1 MTGDEG
7 PFSRGYGTLTAGFTA
22 VMFLTGFAALA
33 VVPTLPL
40 AVRALQ
46 GVALYSL
53 VAGGFVAASLLGGI
67 LAGRRADREG
77 ARRPLAVGVVLSV
90 LTLLVSATST
100 SIWQLAAGRF
110 FDGVA
115 GGMVAVSINA
125 AIGQSYPERL
135 RPRVLAL
142 MSAAW
147 VVPSLVG
154 PPVAGLVADWWGWRA
169 VFFALAGLTLIPAL
183 VVTSVLRKP
192 PGSSSYTSAPSVLVE
207 GSRVAS
213 PARRPS
219 LIAAAAVSVGAA
231 LAQYGVS
238 GAGTIHLVC
247 AVLGVGLLAFFV
259 SRLVP
264 TGVWHAARGLPATVL
279 LRALSSGS
287 YFTLEAFVPL
297 LLDAGRHIPAAITGL
312 GFTGAALAWAA
323 ASWAQGHLLQGIAR
337 QQVVRAG
344 ALVLAAA
351 DLLALVGS
359 SARTPAFTAAAA
371 LILAGAG
378 MGMLVP
384 TLTML
389 ALSHSPADRQGYASA
404 AMQTMQ
410 NLGQVIVMG
419 LAAAVF
425 AAASSPGGGSGG
437 GSGSGPDGRGYAAVF
452 ALLLVPSVL
461 AAVFAARARGDAE
474 IPDPTLDRAEPDLDA
489 HPRTSGL
496 QP

>member
-1 MTGDEG
+1 MTDDDG
-7 PFSRGYGTLTAGFTA
+7 PFSRAYATITAGFTA

-33 VVPTLPL
+33 VVPTLPV
-40 AVRALQ
+40 AVRALN
-46 GVALYSL
+46 GVTLYPL

-67 LAGRRADREG
+67 LAGNRADRAG
-77 ARRPLAVGVVLSV
+77 ARQPLAVGVVLSV
-90 LTLLVSATST
+90 LTLLISATST

-115 GGMVAVSINA
+115 GGMVAVAVNS

-169 VFFALAGLTLIPAL
+169 VFFGLAALTLIPAL
-183 VVTSVLRKP
+183 VVTAVLRDP
-192 PGSSSYTSAPSVLVE
+192 P
-207 GSRVAS
+207 RAS
-213 PARRPS
+213 PPPRTPADPVTIVTTAERRPS
-219 LIAAAAVSVGAA
+219 LLAAAAVSLGAA

-238 GAGTIHLVC
+238 AGGTAHLLC
-247 AVLGVGLLAFFV
+247 AVVGASLLAFFV

-264 TGVWHAARGLPATVL
+264 AGVWRAERGLPATVL
-279 LRALSSGS
+279 LRGLSSGA

-297 LLDAGRHIPAAITGL
+297 LLDTERRVPTAITGL

-323 ASWAQGHLLQGIAR
+323 ASWAQGRPLRDVARHHL
-337 QQVVRAG
+337 VRAG
-344 ALVLAAA
+344 AVVLAVAS
-351 DLLALVGS
+351 LLAIAGS
-359 SARTPAFTAAAA
+359 YPETPAFTAATA
-371 LILAGAG
+371 LILAGFG

-384 TLTML
+384 CLTVL
-389 ALSHSPADRQGYASA
+389 SLSHSPAHRQGYASA

-410 NLGQVIVMG
+410 NLGQVTMMG

-425 AAASSPGGGSGG
+425 AA
-437 GSGSGPDGRGYAAVF
+437 GSGSDYAGVF
-452 ALLLVPSVL
+452 ALLLLPSLLTVL
-461 AAVFAARARGDAE
+461 LAPRAQAVAA
-474 IPDPTLDRAEPDLDA
+474 IPD
-489 HPRTSGL
+489 
-496 QP
+496 